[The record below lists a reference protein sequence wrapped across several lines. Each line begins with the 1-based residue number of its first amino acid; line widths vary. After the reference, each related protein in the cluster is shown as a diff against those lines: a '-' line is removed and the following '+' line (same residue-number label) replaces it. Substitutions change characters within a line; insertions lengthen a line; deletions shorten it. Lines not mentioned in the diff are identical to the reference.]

1 MLTTAARP
9 GPHFRLHAWSV
20 SDFTHAACLCL
31 PQSGISCR
39 GSGGLRQISG
49 YSFFRRSFGTRG
61 TGGAPS
67 PEQKRAALYKPS
79 FHRFGTASRVQV
91 FVQRSLRA
99 LPFAVTAE
107 LYYAMA
113 MNHIIA
119 QGMSLAR
126 FI

>member
-1 MLTTAARP
+1 MHGLSLTSRTPPACVSRNQVYLVVAQEGCGRFPGTVSFVEPLARGGRAA
-9 GPHFRLHAWSV
+9 LLA
-20 SDFTHAACLCL
+20 
-31 PQSGISCR
+31 
-39 GSGGLRQISG
+39 
-49 YSFFRRSFGTRG
+49 
-61 TGGAPS
+61 S